1 MTTSP
6 LITRIQPR
14 RPRGLKVLI
23 HLDDGEP
30 FEVTLEALERSR
42 LGVGDALPA
51 KARHQLLDMD
61 EGVRVREAA
70 LNLLSYCPRTRTEL
84 ARRLKKKGFHHARIV
99 PCLDRLQERGFI
111 NDRAVAEAFIRD
123 RIRLKP
129 RGRSRLRSELRA
141 KGVDGDTV
149 EQVIEQVFA
158 DQEVSDVQLAE
169 QVARG
174 WVARQGRA
182 MLDALGSDD
191 RTARDKARRRLH
203 GFLGRRGFGGHALS
217 DAMRLVTELAKD
229 A

>member
-1 MTTSP
+1 MTASP

-23 HLDDGEP
+23 HLDHGEP

-51 KARHQLLDMD
+51 KAKHKLLDED
-61 EGVRVREAA
+61 EGVRVRDAA
-70 LNLLSYCPRTRTEL
+70 LNLLSYCRRTRTEL
-84 ARRLKKKGFHHARIV
+84 VRRLRKKGFHHARIV

-111 NDRAVAEAFIRD
+111 NDREVAEAFIRD
-123 RIRLKP
+123 RIRHKP

-149 EQVIEQVFA
+149 EQAIRQVFV
-158 DQEVSDVQLAE
+158 DQEVTDAQLAE

-174 WVARQGRA
+174 WVTRQGRA
-182 MLDALGSDD
+182 MLDALVSDD
-191 RTARDKARRRLH
+191 RTARDKARRRLY
-203 GFLGRRGFGGHALS
+203 GFLGRRGFGGSALS
-217 DAMRLVTELAKD
+217 DAMRLVTELVRGS
-229 A
+229 